1 MSSTLSALSQSL
13 QQLSHQELHRK
24 NREASRRSFGCEWEL
39 AAHLLA
45 TERSGLYRHMG
56 SGSVVGYA
64 VTHLK
69 LHPQKAGELLS
80 LARVF
85 EQLPLISEA
94 FRKGMLCW
102 SKARALKR
110 IATPDNERAMLDFA
124 LKNKAQAVERAVALT
139 PTQHK
144 RGQALKASLEA
155 SQAQAQLKLE
165 EPTKPTPVIK
175 PAPVPELPKLIQ
187 VTLLM
192 TPEQYATYEQ
202 AKGVIEARHG
212 KRVSK
217 ETAVTAMARGTLST
231 ADHRSKVRHQVIVHV
246 NGETGQGFYDTDRG
260 LLPAES
266 TAVEEAM
273 KQTGIVVAGPPTE
286 LPAGTS
292 SAKQLPLV
300 PSRSKTRPAIPLS
313 LLRAVHARACGR
325 CERCS
330 WAGGNLVVHH
340 VRAWSET
347 RQHRLEDLELL
358 CPGCHAAEHEK
369 DFATRSEWRAAR
381 EAAVHRRGL
390 SQARDDSPRSADSTR
405 SPRTTVKSG

>member
-1 MSSTLSALSQSL
+1 MSSTLTGLSQSL
-13 QQLSHQELHRK
+13 QQLSHRELHQR
-24 NREASRRSFGCEWEL
+24 NRQASQRSFGCEWEL

-45 TERSGLYRHMG
+45 TERSGLYRRMG

-64 VTHLK
+64 VQHLH

-94 FRKGMLCW
+94 FREGKLCW

-110 IATPDNERAMLDFA
+110 ITTPENEREMLEFA

-155 SQAQAQLKLE
+155 RQTQPELEFDAQPPEAVEK
-165 EPTKPTPVIK
+165 PAPTPV
-175 PAPVPELPKLIQ
+175 PAVPKLIQ

-192 TPEQYATYEQ
+192 PAEEYALFEQ
-202 AKGVIEARHG
+202 AKRMVEARQG

-217 ETAVTAMARGTLST
+217 ETAVAEMSRTLLAS
-231 ADHRSKVRHQVIVHV
+231 ADNRSKVRHQVIVHV
-246 NGETGQGFYDTDRG
+246 NGVTGEGFYDTDRG
-260 LLPAES
+260 LLPAEPA
-266 TAVEEAM
+266 AVDEAM
-273 KQTGIVVAGPPTE
+273 KQAGIVVACSQSE
-286 LPAGTS
+286 LPAGS
-292 SAKQLPLV
+292 SQAEQLPLL
-300 PSRSKTRPAIPLS
+300 PSRSKGRPGLPVGLV
-313 LLRAVHARACGR
+313 RAVYVRALSR

-358 CPGCHAAEHEK
+358 CPGCHANEHDQ
-369 DFATRSEWRAAR
+369 DFANRPDWKAAR
-381 EAAVHRRGL
+381 KAAVQRR
-390 SQARDDSPRSADSTR
+390 RRSR
-405 SPRTTVKSG
+405 SG